1 VRKQDWGVQSGRTG
15 GCRRAQSP
23 AGSCGTDRPGRTTQ
37 RDLITDDLISAWQSD
52 CQRTIAGVAKYTS
65 QGKSA
70 KQVLKDYEDGKLDA
84 DYGGTTVEYLHAA
97 IMVKAAQQQR
107 LWAMVAAIAAVISV
121 AVAVIVAR

>member
-1 VRKQDWGVQSGRTG
+1 MLRRGARWQSLG
-15 GCRRAQSP
+15 
-23 AGSCGTDRPGRTTQ
+23 
-37 RDLITDDLISAWQSD
+37 WQSD
-52 CQRTIAGVAKYTS
+52 CRRTIAAVAKYTS